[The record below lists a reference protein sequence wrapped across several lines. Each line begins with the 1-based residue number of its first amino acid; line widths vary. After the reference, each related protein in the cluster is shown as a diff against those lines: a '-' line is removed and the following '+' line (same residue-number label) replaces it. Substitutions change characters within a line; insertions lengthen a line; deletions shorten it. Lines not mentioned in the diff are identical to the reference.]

1 MGRSR
6 VVVLRLT
13 RRLLDR
19 VGPPTPDPPASTT
32 VLGDWFGHLVY
43 FGHQRYVLL
52 VSEHSR
58 LPVLLAGRDLRNLT
72 HNFPEALT
80 QVLAALG
87 IADATIA
94 REVDATREAVIA
106 TTNNRSLL
114 GTLSDFAHMLSYWLS
129 GEPDVDLV
137 KLSLRL
143 ARTPVR
149 PLAGTFPDRVTR
161 ELLMGEQRGG
171 SARLLPRESTRP
183 EGEALNADPQPLQ
196 PQAAIPLPA
205 CLELELTLT
214 GIQPPIWR
222 RLLVPTTITLRRLHH
237 LVQAVAGWEDHHL
250 HEFLIAGRRY
260 GEAESGADVR
270 SDAQIRLFALPLTPG
285 TTFSYVY
292 DFGDCW
298 EINVEVE
305 KVLPLEAGETC
316 PRVISGARA
325 FPLEDSGGVSG
336 YVLLLDALL
345 GPDHPEHEEQR
356 TWAGK
361 DYDPEHFDLKETN
374 ERLRRVR

>member
-1 MGRSR
+1 M

-19 VGPPTPDPPASTT
+19 VGSPTPDPPASTT

-58 LPVLLAGRDLRNLT
+58 LPVLLPGRDLKNLT
-72 HNFPEALT
+72 RNFPEALGR
-80 QVLAALG
+80 VLAALG
-87 IADATIA
+87 IPEEAIA
-94 REVDATREAVIA
+94 REVDAVREAVIA
-106 TTNNRSLL
+106 ATNNRSLL
-114 GTLSDFAHMLSYWLS
+114 GTLNDFAHMLSYWLS

-143 ARTPVR
+143 AGTPVH

-161 ELLMGEQRGG
+161 ELLVGEQGGG
-171 SARLLPRESTRP
+171 SARLLPRDRTPPPGRD
-183 EGEALNADPQPLQ
+183 ALSADPQPLH
-196 PQAAIPLPA
+196 PQAAVPLPA
-205 CLELELTLT
+205 SLQLELTRT

-298 EINVEVE
+298 EIKVEVE
-305 KVLPLEAGETC
+305 KVLPLGAGETC
-316 PRVISGARA
+316 PRVVSGARA

-336 YVLLLDALL
+336 YLALLDALQ
-345 GPDHPEHEEQR
+345 GPDHPEHEEQLI
-356 TWAGK
+356 WAGE

-374 ERLRRVR
+374 EKLRRVR